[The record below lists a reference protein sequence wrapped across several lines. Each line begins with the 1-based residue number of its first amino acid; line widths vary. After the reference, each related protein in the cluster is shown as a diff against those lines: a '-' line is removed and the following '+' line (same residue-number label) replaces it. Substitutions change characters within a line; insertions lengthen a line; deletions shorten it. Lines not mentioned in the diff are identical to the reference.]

1 MPVKQRKLI
10 STGAVILFGA
20 TLAGA
25 VLSSRASDW
34 HPAWLVIGLVAAAS
48 GGELVKARTS
58 TMTISAGLTVA
69 ALGMALLGPAPAA
82 AIMWIAATV
91 EEMIAN
97 GPLMRGR
104 RLSHLWNL
112 GMLGVAVLAGA
123 LVIRGAIDAGI
134 SRNSPE
140 FGAVVFGA
148 LAVTVLVN
156 FTLAAAYFRI
166 VNGIPVGKQ
175 YLQTLFPALPW
186 LLTPN
191 LVVVGLV
198 MLYQQLGAPALVPVV
213 ALLGG
218 FYVLT
223 VELMRSREHGALL
236 AERGRELASLQ
247 LGVLVAMVR
256 TLSLRDKSTARHSAA
271 VARYARAIAAASG
284 YSEADQNAVHTAGLL
299 HDIGKFAFPD
309 RILLADSR
317 LADEDWDLVRRHP
330 VDGERLVSQIDGYQ
344 NIARIVRH
352 HHERIDGR
360 GYPDGLAGDA
370 IPALSRMISVA
381 DIYDVITARDTYRDP
396 VSREEA
402 IAELRRSAGTQL
414 DAQFVETFIGVLERK
429 SLAFTH
435 TEDSDFESELA
446 MEQRIREL
454 ASPRQHG
461 IEDAVP
467 SETSNGN
474 AAIPADAEGA
484 ERQRELLDAVP
495 S

>member
-1 MPVKQRKLI
+1 
-10 STGAVILFGA
+10 
-20 TLAGA
+20 

-34 HPAWLVIGLVAAAS
+34 HPAWLVIGLIAAAS
-48 GGELVKARTS
+48 GGELVNARTS
-58 TMTISAGLTVA
+58 TVLISAGLTVA
-69 ALGMALLGPAPAA
+69 ALGMALLGPAPAV
-82 AIMWIAATV
+82 AIIWIAVTV

-112 GMLGVAVLAGA
+112 GMLGVAVLVGA
-123 LVIRGAIDAGI
+123 LIIRAAIDAGV
-134 SRNSPE
+134 SRGSPE

-148 LAVTVLVN
+148 LSLTVVIN
-156 FTLAAAYFRI
+156 FSLCAAYFRI
-166 VNGIPVGKQ
+166 MNGIPIGRQYKQ
-175 YLQTLFPALPW
+175 TFFPVLPW

-191 LVVVGLV
+191 LIVVGLV
-198 MLYQQLGAPALVPVV
+198 MLYVRLGAPALVPVV

-218 FYVLT
+218 FYVLMI
-223 VELMRSREHGALL
+223 ELMRSREHARLL
-236 AERGRELASLQ
+236 EERGRELASLQ

-309 RILLADSR
+309 RILLADNR
-317 LADEDWDLVRRHP
+317 LADEDWDIVRRHP

-360 GYPDGLAGDA
+360 GYPDGLAGEA

-414 DAQFVETFIGVLERK
+414 DAQFVETFIAVLERK

-454 ASPRQHG
+454 ASPRRHG
-461 IEDAVP
+461 TDDAIQNEP
-467 SETSNGN
+467 SNGD
-474 AAIPADAEGA
+474 AAIPVDAEGA
-484 ERQRELLDAVP
+484 DRQRELFEAATR
-495 S
+495 